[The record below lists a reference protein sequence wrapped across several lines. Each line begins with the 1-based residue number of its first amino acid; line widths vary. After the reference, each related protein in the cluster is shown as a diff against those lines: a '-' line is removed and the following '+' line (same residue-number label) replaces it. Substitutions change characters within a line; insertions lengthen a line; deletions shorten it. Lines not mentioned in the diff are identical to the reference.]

1 MPATATWRYW
11 PATAPAISYSKTS
24 LWLHTL
30 ERLLGWETVQ
40 RILQTYYTRYAFK
53 HPKPQDFFA
62 VASEVSGQ
70 DLTWFF
76 DQVYRSANTFDYK
89 IDTFTSDIP
98 EIEGHVGEGERPAPS
113 TYRTSVVVRREGAGT
128 FPVDVRVM
136 LENGQELRWRWDGRD
151 PWRLFEADT
160 PVRALTAE
168 VDPERILLLDANY
181 TNNSWTLSPR
191 REAAARRWS
200 LTWLIWLQD
209 HLLTYGFLI

>member
-1 MPATATWRYW
+1 
-11 PATAPAISYSKTS
+11 
-24 LWLHTL
+24 
-30 ERLLGWETVQ
+30 
-40 RILQTYYTRYAFK
+40 
-53 HPKPQDFFA
+53 
-62 VASEVSGQ
+62 
-70 DLTWFF
+70 
-76 DQVYRSANTFDYK
+76 
-89 IDTFTSDIP
+89 
-98 EIEGHVGEGERPAPS
+98 
-113 TYRTSVVVRREGAGT
+113 
-128 FPVDVRVM
+128 VM
-136 LENGQELRWRWDGRD
+136 LENGQELRWRWDGRE